1 MENYFTIIPN
11 KLFYTTDETET
22 IYKEVGNYKILLM
35 LDYLHTNTNRLGITK
50 LSVEDIITTYGYK
63 LDNHKGRINEQITN
77 MLLYVK
83 DKGIIDCK
91 CDINKLTV
99 KQLISC
105 KYDGIEKDEN
115 GNYINFTIINYNVFS
130 EILNYKKEK
139 VDNIALLFYYCYLC
153 SRIFTR
159 EGRYDVTNG
168 GGRAEVCYPSYD
180 TITKDTNL
188 SAKTIN
194 KYNNILVGMNLIR
207 IGNLGL
213 YYIGDNKKDI
223 KESPNFYA
231 LVKKEDLNV
240 SDEKSTS
247 WYINLKEGMKYYK
260 DVVHENYTFLE
271 TREYKDN
278 NKSNNGYI
286 ARINQ
291 LEKEGKAT
299 KKQIN
304 KRDKLISERENN
316 DIQTK

>member
-83 DKGIIDCK
+83 GKGIIDCEY
-91 CDINKLTV
+91 DIKKVTI

-105 KYDGIEKDEN
+105 KYNGIEKDEED
-115 GNYINFTIINYNVFS
+115 NYVNFTMIDYDIFNK
-130 EILNYKKEK
+130 ILKYKEEK

-159 EGRYDVTNG
+159 EGGYDVTNG
-168 GGRAEVCYPSYD
+168 GGRAEVCYPSYE

-213 YYIGDNKKDI
+213 YYVGDNNKDTR
-223 KESPNFYA
+223 ESPNFYT
-231 LVKKEDLNV
+231 LVRKEDV
-240 SDEKSTS
+240 SIEDEKNTS

-260 DVVHENYTFLE
+260 NILHKDYIFLD
-271 TREYKDN
+271 TRQYKDN

-304 KRDKLISERENN
+304 KRDRLVSKKQEDKLDEI
-316 DIQTK
+316 